1 MLITDIEN
9 HRVFITQV
17 ENPLQ
22 RLKIT
27 GAERVNK
34 EGEVVLKKPKYK
46 YNVKYT
52 AMLLKAVKSRYI
64 KSTDKRFKKWQIVI
78 LKPGQSPWQDKGGC
92 SKKPGKTVAGKVKHI
107 IRRRK
112 FQGHNKMSWKGLTAQ
127 LKQKK
132 GK

>member
-1 MLITDIEN
+1 MLITDIEK
-9 HRVFITQV
+9 RTIFITQL

-27 GAERVNK
+27 GAERENMD
-34 EGEVVLKKPKYK
+34 GEVVLKKPKYK

-52 AMLLKAVKSRYI
+52 AMLLKALKSRYI
-64 KSTDKRFKKWQIVI
+64 KSTDKRFKKWEVVI
-78 LKPGQSPWQDKGGC
+78 LKPGQSPYADKGNS
-92 SKKPGKTVAGKVKHI
+92 SKKPSKTVVGKVKHI
-107 IRRRK
+107 IRCRK
-112 FQGHNKMSWKGLTAQ
+112 FQGHNKMSWQGLTAQ